1 MIKPVKMKKLSAL
14 ILEEHK
20 DAVLRELKERE
31 IIQLLNVEESEIS
44 KDFDLEPG
52 KAHGIN
58 VKAGEYLSKIE
69 GMLEIFELAKA
80 EENISLIKKL
90 TQEPVAPVP
99 TEEVQPSEL
108 FEKIGG
114 KIVSLEEQAFGIF
127 SRLEEFQKEKEEV
140 LSAKDIISKLK
151 LLNVGPVDLEGFES
165 TFTATGIISSE
176 ELESLRSEIS
186 EITDLFYFH
195 SADLEKTYSIAL
207 LVAWR
212 EFEADIRRVTHI
224 HRFEEFHMPAAFSH
238 FTGEEAIIEIDARLS
253 KIEEEEGKLL
263 SEIKKLRDAEQQD
276 LLLMRESLQI
286 EKTLDETNSFFGNTE
301 KTFLLSGWVPADR
314 TDEIIGVIER
324 ASDDHCITSLEDPGN
339 GNHPPT
345 LLNNSPAAKPMELL
359 TTTYGTPSYDKTDP
373 TTLMAISFPILF
385 GLMFGDVGQGVV
397 LTIVGYLLG
406 FYLKLDDGP
415 RKLGKILFFCGIAA
429 TFAGFLYGELFGL
442 NILTP
447 LWLEPMQDVMTL
459 IQFAFFIAII
469 QLSLGCFINIADEL
483 SHGKPL
489 NAIFSPWGVMGLWLF
504 WGGAILLSKSGIDGI
519 FDILFGVL
527 DPALF
532 VSSIKTL
539 SLPLIIPLVMI
550 VIGAKY
556 VEGISLVWSI
566 YEAYEAFTRFL
577 FNSISY
583 IRVSALAIVHAVF
596 ASVMV
601 MGMSAAPTP
610 LNWLIFIIGNIFILV
625 FETLISFIQALRLH
639 YYEWFSKFYE
649 GDGDDFKAFKVMRKY
664 TFLPSAGVKR
674 KQ

>member
-1 MIKPVKMKKLSAL
+1 MIKPVKMKKLSAV

-80 EENISLIKKL
+80 EENVSLIKKL

-176 ELESLRSEIS
+176 ELEALRSEIS

-195 SADLEKTYSIAL
+195 SVDLEKTYSIAL

-238 FTGEEAIIEIDARLS
+238 FTLEEAIKEIDARLS

-324 ASDDHCITSLEDPGN
+324 ESDDHCITSLEDPGK

-345 LLNNSPAAKPMELL
+345 LLNNSPAAKPMEIL

-385 GLMFGDVGQGVV
+385 GLMFGDVGQGAI
-397 LTIVGYLLG
+397 LTIVGYFIG
-406 FYLKLDDGP
+406 FYLKLEEGP
-415 RKLGKILFFCGIAA
+415 KKLGKILFFCGIAA
-429 TFAGFLYGELFGL
+429 TFAGFLYGEIFGL

-459 IQFAFFIAII
+459 IQFAFFIAIV

-489 NAIFSPWGVMGLWLF
+489 NAILSPWGIMGLWLF

-519 FDILFGVL
+519 FDILFGLL

-539 SLPLIIPLVMI
+539 SLPLIFPLVMI

-601 MGMSAAPTP
+601 MGMSATPTP
-610 LNWLIFIIGNIFILV
+610 LNWIIFIIGNIFILV